1 MINKD
6 DYDVY
11 IFDYE
16 GTLSE
21 NPSKKLSLKELLYE
35 FDFKDLLPNKKI
47 HDLVYLLSNKDIY
60 VVGVIETNTEIDQK
74 YEWIKLKYPMI
85 KKENCIFISGD
96 HKKSEVI
103 SAIINKNNYN
113 KNKII
118 FIDDKKKHI
127 DDVGKLGIKTILV
140 EEIK

>member
-1 MINKD
+1 MINN
-6 DYDVY
+6 YDIY

-35 FDFKDLLPNKKI
+35 FDFRCLSPNKKI
-47 HDLVYLLSNKDIY
+47 YDLANSLNNKEIY
-60 VVGVIETNTEIDQK
+60 VVGVIEANTEIDQK
-74 YEWIKLKYPMI
+74 YEWLKLNYPMI

-103 SAIINKNNYN
+103 SAIIAQNNYD
-113 KNKII
+113 KDKII

-127 DDVGKLGIKTILV
+127 EDVTMLGIKTILV
-140 EEIK
+140 ENVK